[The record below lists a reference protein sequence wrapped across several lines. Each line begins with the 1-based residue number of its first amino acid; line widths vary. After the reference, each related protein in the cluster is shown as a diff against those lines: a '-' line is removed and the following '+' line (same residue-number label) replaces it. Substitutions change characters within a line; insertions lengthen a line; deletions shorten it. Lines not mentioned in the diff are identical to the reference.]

1 MVWNLQQRRL
11 IVAAAAAA
19 GVVVIGLV
27 GSGSSAAVGSL
38 ALLVLAPIPGGAPL
52 ERGHADGAGRL

>member
-1 MVWNLQQRRL
+1 MWNLQQRRL

-27 GSGSSAAVGSL
+27 GSGSSAAVGSIAQSACMAYL
-38 ALLVLAPIPGGAPL
+38 QF
-52 ERGHADGAGRL
+52 